1 MNRSRYYIEEA
12 VTVYVEAGEL
22 IVKLPSGEP
31 LPCVIDVS
39 VDNPLDD
46 FNSVTVK
53 MHCNIAQ
60 NDEDLERQKE
70 AHKRYSEFI
79 KQLKQ

>member
-39 VDNPLDD
+39 VDNPFDN
-46 FNSVTVK
+46 FSSVTVT

-60 NDEDLERQKE
+60 NDEDLKRQKE
-70 AHKRYSEFI
+70 AHKRYSESI

>member
-22 IVKLPSGEP
+22 IVKLPSGES

-39 VDNPLDD
+39 VDNPFDN
-46 FNSVTVK
+46 FSSVTVK

-60 NDEDLERQKE
+60 NGKDLERQKE